1 MQKFKLL
8 LDKYNNIV
16 QNFSYL
22 TLLQVFNVFFPV
34 IIYPFLID
42 LFGLELW
49 GKIVLAQSLALYLS
63 LFIDFGFDRFA
74 VKEVSIYREN
84 AIKLSE
90 IVSCIVP
97 LRIFFGI
104 LVFAIYVIVVMNVPF
119 FKGDETLYLLFYALN
134 FNFILFPKWFFQ
146 GVEEMKYIVIINVSV
161 KIVFVILMFLT
172 IKSAADFLN
181 VPIFF
186 GVGAFIGGVIGL
198 IVMFNYKKVS
208 FRFYSFNRY
217 YYYVKSSFYLFA
229 STFVISIKDRFNVFI
244 VGYFLGMQ
252 EVALYDISIKLISFI
267 TQPIEAINGAIY
279 PKVAK
284 DLNMGFVKKIAFYS
298 FLFVLVMV
306 LVTQIFLTDI
316 FHFLNVNE
324 ILNENEIRIFLFSSL
339 FLTLSVFLAR
349 NCFIVFDK
357 FKLLFHSMLM
367 SSGLYVIL
375 ICILYFSNQIT
386 FKYIVLVVFIV
397 YIFEFLYRY
406 YLARKYNLISMGIR
420 SKLGKYYYDGGSYSY
435 LAKPLV
441 YLFDLYRHRIVNEKS
456 FTENRFKRRMGYE
469 LDLENP
475 KTLNEKIQWLKLYHR
490 TPLHTICADKIAV
503 REYVGEKIGKEYLV
517 PLIMVTE
524 DIQDISIDNLP
535 NESFIIKTN
544 HDSGSYKIIK
554 DKNDIGDWNAL
565 RNFFSKSL
573 KSNFY
578 YKSKEWQYKNI
589 PPKILVEKL
598 LMTKEGNIPEDYKIH
613 CFKGVPKYI
622 QLDVDRGKDNHSRN
636 WYNTNWERTEF
647 HWSTK
652 LKSGGETLPND
663 KEIPIPLTLE
673 TMLNFASVLSEPF
686 PYVRVDFYSLDN
698 QKVYFGEITFNH
710 DSGFRPIIPKEWDY
724 KLGDMVT
731 LPDDN
736 IIA

>member
-1 MQKFKLL
+1 MKKFKIL

-22 TLLQVFNVFFPV
+22 TLLQIFNVFFPI

-42 LFGLELW
+42 MFGLELW

-74 VKEVSIYREN
+74 VKEVSIYREDI
-84 AIKLSE
+84 IKLSE

-97 LRIFFGI
+97 IRLFLGIIVFF
-104 LVFAIYVIVVMNVPF
+104 IYFIVVINVPF
-119 FKGDETLYLLFYALN
+119 FKGDEILYLLFYALN

-146 GVEEMKYIVIINVSV
+146 GIEEMKYIVIINVSV
-161 KIVFVILMFLT
+161 KIVFVVLMFLT
-172 IKSAADFLN
+172 IKSAADYLN

-186 GVGAFIGGVIGL
+186 GIGAFVGGLIGL
-198 IVMFNYKKVS
+198 YVMFNHEKVTLKLYS
-208 FRFYSFNRY
+208 WDKYFFYL
-217 YYYVKSSFYLFA
+217 KSSFYLFA

-284 DLNMGFVKKIAFYS
+284 DLNMGFVKKVAFYS
-298 FLFVLVMV
+298 FLLVLSMV
-306 LVTQIFLTDI
+306 VVTQFFLTEI
-316 FHFLNVNE
+316 FHFLNIEELNNE
-324 ILNENEIRIFLFSSL
+324 KEIRLFLFSSL

-357 FKLLFHSMLM
+357 FKLLFHTMLM
-367 SSGLYVIL
+367 SSGFYLIL
-375 ICILYFSNQIT
+375 IVLLYFLNQIT

-406 YLARKYNLISMGIR
+406 YLAIKYNLISMGIR
-420 SKLGKYYYDGGSYSY
+420 SKLGKYYYGGGSFSY

-441 YLFDLYRHRIVNEKS
+441 YLFDFYRHRIVKEKA
-456 FTENRFKRRMGYE
+456 FTENRFKRRMGYD
-469 LDLENP
+469 LDLNNP
-475 KTLNEKIQWLKLYHR
+475 RTLNEKIQWLKLYNR

-503 REYVGEKIGKEYLV
+503 RDYVADRVGAEYLV
-517 PLIMVTE
+517 PLILVTE
-524 DIQDISIDNLP
+524 NVNDINYENLP
-535 NESFIIKTN
+535 EEPFIIKTN
-544 HDSGSYKIIK
+544 HDSGSYKIVK
-554 DKNDIGDWNAL
+554 DKNDINDWNEL
-565 RNFFSKSL
+565 RRFFSKSL

-598 LMTKEGNIPEDYKIH
+598 LITKNGRIPEDYKIH
-613 CFKGVPKYI
+613 CFKGEPKYI
-622 QLDVDRGKDNHSRN
+622 QLDVDRGKPNHSRN
-636 WYNTNWERTEF
+636 WYDINWKRTQF

-652 LKSGGETLPND
+652 LKTGGETLPNNLN
-663 KEIPIPLTLE
+663 IPRPSTLDVMIE
-673 TMLNFASVLSEPF
+673 LARVLSDAF
-686 PYVRVDFYSLDN
+686 PYVRVDFYSLDDT
-698 QKVYFGEITFNH
+698 KVYFGEITFNH

-724 KLGDMVT
+724 KLGELVT
-731 LPDDN
+731 LPVDN
-736 IIA
+736 RK

>member
-1 MQKFKLL
+1 MEKFKLL
-8 LDKYNNIV
+8 LGKYNNIV

-22 TLLQVFNVFFPV
+22 TLLQLFNVFFPV

-74 VKEVSIYREN
+74 VKEVSINRDN
-84 AIKLSE
+84 TLKLSE
-90 IVSCIVP
+90 IVSCIVL
-97 LRIFFGI
+97 LRILLGI
-104 LVFAIYVIVVMNVPF
+104 VVFLLYLVVVMNLPF
-119 FKGDETLYLLFYALN
+119 FKGDEILYLLFYALN

-161 KIVFVILMFLT
+161 KIVFVVLMFLT
-172 IKSAADFLN
+172 IKSASDYLN

-186 GVGAFIGGVIGL
+186 GIGALVGGIVGL
-198 IVMFNYKKVS
+198 IVMFNYKNVTLKL
-208 FRFYSFNRY
+208 YTLDRY
-217 YYYVKSSFYLFA
+217 YYYLKSSFYLFA

-244 VGYFLGMQ
+244 VGYFLGMS

-284 DLNMGFVKKIAFYS
+284 DLNMSFVKKVAFYS
-298 FLFVLVMV
+298 FLFVLLMV
-306 LVTQIFLTDI
+306 LITQFFLNDI
-316 FHFLNVNE
+316 FHFLNVKEIFNE
-324 ILNENEIRIFLFSSL
+324 KEIRVFLFSSL

-349 NCFIVFDK
+349 NCFIVFNK
-357 FKLLFHSMLM
+357 FKLLFRTMLM
-367 SSGLYVIL
+367 SSGFYLMLILLLY
-375 ICILYFSNQIT
+375 YFDQIT

-406 YLARKYNLISMGIR
+406 YLATKHNLITMDIR
-420 SKLGKYYYDGGSYSY
+420 SKLGKYYYGGGTFSF

-441 YLFDLYRHRIVNEKS
+441 YLFDLYRHRVVDEKS
-456 FTENRFKRRMGYE
+456 FTENRFKRRMGYD
-469 LDLENP
+469 LDLNNP
-475 KTLNEKIQWLKLYHR
+475 KTLNEKIQWLKLYNR

-503 REYVGEKIGKEYLV
+503 RDFVADKVGEEYLV
-517 PLIMVTE
+517 PLILVTE
-524 DIQDISIDNLP
+524 NVNDINFENLP
-535 NESFIIKTN
+535 DEPFIIKTN

-554 DKNDIGDWNAL
+554 NKNDVDDWDKL
-565 RNFFSKSL
+565 RSFFVNSL

-598 LMTKEGNIPEDYKIH
+598 LITEEGRIPEDYKIH
-613 CFKGVPKYI
+613 CFKGEPKYI
-622 QLDVDRGKDNHSRN
+622 QLDVDRGTPNHSRN
-636 WYNTNWERTEF
+636 WYDVNWERTQF

-652 LKSGGETLPND
+652 LKTGGETLPND
-663 KEIPIPLTLE
+663 LNIPRPRTLDVMIE
-673 TMLNFASVLSEPF
+673 LARVLSDAF
-686 PYVRVDFYSLDN
+686 PYVRVDFYSLDDT
-698 QKVYFGEITFNH
+698 KVYFGEITFNH

-724 KLGDMVT
+724 KLGELVT
-731 LPDDN
+731 LPVDN
-736 IIA
+736 RK